1 MSEAATKT
9 APPRSAR
16 RTWILLLGVLA
27 ALLVFAGTYG
37 RHRQETEI
45 RNVLF
50 ANSALAAA
58 QLEGCM
64 MQRVPLAGGW
74 SAVPETKGHR
84 RAWNAARTLRVDV
97 IDQGARRRLEI
108 AAQGGR
114 ALDAGE
120 VAALKACLGGQR

>member
-1 MSEAATKT
+1 M
-9 APPRSAR
+9 
-16 RTWILLLGVLA
+16 LLLGVLA
-27 ALLVFAGTYG
+27 VLLVFAGTYG

-64 MQRVPLAGGW
+64 MHRVPLTGDW
-74 SAVPETKGHR
+74 TVVPETKGHR
-84 RAWNAARTLRVDV
+84 RAWNAARTMRVDV

-114 ALDAGE
+114 ALDKGEAG
-120 VAALKACLGGQR
+120 ALKACLGGER

>member
-1 MSEAATKT
+1 MSEAL
-9 APPRSAR
+9 APAPKRSAR
-16 RTWILLLGVLA
+16 RTWTLLLGVLA
-27 ALLVFAGTYG
+27 VLLVFAATYG
-37 RHRQETEI
+37 RHRQEVEI

-50 ANSALAAA
+50 ANSARAAA

-74 SAVPETKGHR
+74 TDVPETKGHR

-108 AAQGGR
+108 ATQGGR
-114 ALDAGE
+114 ALDGGE
-120 VAALKACLGGQR
+120 AAALKACLGGGR

>member
-1 MSEAATKT
+1 MSEAL
-9 APPRSAR
+9 APAPKRSAR
-16 RTWILLLGVLA
+16 RTWTLLLGVLA
-27 ALLVFAGTYG
+27 VLLVFAATYG
-37 RHRQETEI
+37 RHRQEVEI

-50 ANSALAAA
+50 ANSARAAA

-74 SAVPETKGHR
+74 TEVPETKGHR

-114 ALDAGE
+114 ALEGGE
-120 VAALKACLGGQR
+120 AAALKACLGGER